1 MLALLQQFHSYIG
14 PLNLFRYLT
23 FRTGG
28 AIATALFFVMFFGPR
43 IIAALR
49 IKQGKGQ
56 PIRTDGPQSHL
67 AKRGTPTMGGLMI
80 LSGLIVTTL
89 LWAKLDPYVCADIT
103 CSKLL
108 WSKAALHASLYVLIV
123 MFVTI
128 GFGLIG
134 FYDDYLKVT
143 KQSHNG
149 LSGRARLGIET
160 VVAAHEQF
168 PFAQII
174 QPGVEVI
181 DEHNQPGM
189 GLVDRMK
196 RIYSPRVQ
204 GRRLLSGE
212 PLAITL
218 MRGNWLY
225 FPSICWKSD
234 SLVAMNFREGLNVTQ
249 DLALALD
256 LIKAGGSLVID
267 STICFQYRRHRESDS
282 SWRALEGTRFIEER
296 EFLTAMA
303 QEFDAVGWHRAART
317 ARLHLSSRLHAAI
330 LLPRAWR
337 TKQHQGVRNLR
348 EHVLA
353 RSGISKK

>member
-1 MLALLQQFHSYIG
+1 VTVDVLLPYYGDVDMMKQAVESVLGQTSPDWALTIIDDGYPDKSLPGYFGTLAARDARITYVRNEH
-14 PLNLFRYLT
+14 NLGANGNYRKSLT
-23 FRTGG
+23 FVRHELAVVMG
-28 AIATALFFVMFFGPR
+28 A
-43 IIAALR
+43 
-49 IKQGKGQ
+49 
-56 PIRTDGPQSHL
+56 D
-67 AKRGTPTMGGLMI
+67 
-80 LSGLIVTTL
+80 
-89 LWAKLDPYVCADIT
+89 DI
-103 CSKLL
+103 
-108 WSKAALHASLYVLIV
+108 
-123 MFVTI
+123 M
-128 GFGLIG
+128 
-134 FYDDYLKVT
+134 LK
-143 KQSHNG
+143 NY
-149 LSGRARLGIET
+149 IET

-168 PFAQII
+168 PSAQII

-196 RIYSPRVQ
+196 RIYAPRVQ

-256 LIKAGGSLVID
+256 LIKAGGSLVVD

-296 EFLTAMA
+296 EFLTTMA
-303 QEFDAVGWHRAART
+303 EEFDAVGWRRAART
-317 ARLHLSSRLHAAI
+317 ARLHLSSRLNAAI

-353 RSGISKK
+353 RPGISKR